1 MLPTTLTLIG
11 PAPTK
16 HRNMDYRTLGASKL
30 LVSAVGLGCNNFG
43 IRCDFE
49 QTRAVVHKAFDL
61 GITLFDTAD
70 SYGRRGG
77 SETLLGQI
85 LGCRRKEVVLAT
97 KFGMAMDDIGA
108 LKGASRGYVVT
119 AVEASLRRLQTDWI
133 DLYQL
138 HRPDPTVPIDE
149 TLRALDDLLRQG
161 KVRHIGSSNFSG
173 KEVMEADQTARRG
186 DLHGFISAQNEYSI
200 LRRAV
205 EQEAIPAMVA
215 CGVGLLPYLP
225 LASGLL
231 TGKYRREDI
240 PPGTRLATPRPHEAA
255 FRDAA
260 DWSLIGALE
269 RYCKERGR
277 SLLELAISWL
287 LAQPVVASV
296 IAGATKPEQLEQ
308 NAAAAQWRLTEGELA
323 DIDRLCALGS
333 APAQG
338 WGQGAL

>member
-1 MLPTTLTLIG
+1 
-11 PAPTK
+11 
-16 HRNMDYRTLGASKL
+16 MDYRTLGTSGL

-43 IRCDFE
+43 IRCDLE
-49 QTRAVVHKAFDL
+49 QTRAVVDKALDL

-85 LGCRRKEVVLAT
+85 LGARRKEVVLAT
-97 KFGMAMDDIGA
+97 KFGMPMDDEGT
-108 LKGASRGYVVT
+108 LKGASRRYIMT

-138 HRPDPTVPIDE
+138 HRPDPATPIEE
-149 TLRALDDLLRQG
+149 TLRALDDLVRQG
-161 KVRHIGSSNFSG
+161 KVRHIGSSNFSAAQL
-173 KEVMEADQTARRG
+173 MEADETARRAG
-186 DLHGFISAQNEYSI
+186 LHAFVAAQNEYSI

-205 EQEAIPAMVA
+205 EQDAIPAMAA
-215 CGVGLLPYLP
+215 CGVGLLPYFP

-240 PPGTRLATPRPHEAA
+240 PPGTRLATPRPHESAVLAA
-255 FRDAA
+255 ANWQLIDAL
-260 DWSLIGALE
+260 DG
-269 RYCKERGR
+269 YCRERGR

-287 LAQPVVASV
+287 LAKPVVASV

-308 NAAAAQWRLTEGELA
+308 NASAARWSLTKDELA
-323 DIDRLCALGS
+323 DIDRLCALAG
-333 APAQG
+333 APA
-338 WGQGAL
+338 